1 VTPRR
6 ELPRNQVRRL
16 PEKQNRD
23 RAALDALL
31 DAALVAHVAVVDP
44 ASGPVSDGG
53 AGPVLGPPQPYV
65 LPMGFARDGDRLLLH
80 GSAASRLVRALA
92 AGAATCVTVS
102 IIDGLVLARS
112 QFESSMNY
120 RSAMVLG
127 ACAPITGEDKAP
139 ALSLLTE
146 RLMPGRSADARS
158 ASAKELAATTIL
170 GLPIVEWS
178 LKVSAS
184 QPDDEAADLTRPVW
198 AGVVPIRHTFGEPI
212 PAPSLAEPYPV
223 PDYVAAW
230 PDGRT

>member
-1 VTPRR
+1 MTPRR
-6 ELPRNQVRRL
+6 EIPRTQVRRL
-16 PEKQNRD
+16 PEKQSQD

-44 ASGPVSDGG
+44 VSGPG
-53 AGPVLGPPQPYV
+53 QPYV

-92 AGAATCVTVS
+92 DGVPTCVTVS

-127 ACAPITGEDKAP
+127 ACAPITGEDKAT

-146 RLMPGRSADARS
+146 RLMPGRGADARP

-170 GLPIVEWS
+170 RLPIIEWS

-184 QPDDEAADLTRPVW
+184 PPDDEADDLSRPVW
-198 AGVVPIRHTFGEPI
+198 AGVLPIRHTFGEPV
-212 PAPSLAEPYPV
+212 PAPDLAEPYPV